1 MHDAHLRSASRG
13 QSTTEYLVVLLLF
26 VLALTAG
33 PDSALEQLFEAFGE
47 RYQRYTQAMSIP

>member
-1 MHDAHLRSASRG
+1 MRAANPRCASCG
-13 QSTTEYLVVLLLF
+13 QSTTEYLIVLLVF

-47 RYQRYTQAMSIP
+47 RYQRFTQAMSMP

>member
-1 MHDAHLRSASRG
+1 MHDAHSRRASRG